1 MKRIGELGEQLIGRW
16 LELQNYE
23 LLKKNWH
30 CRWGEVDLIA
40 QEQTTKAIAFVE
52 VKTRSAH
59 NWDENGL
66 LAINE
71 VKQQKL
77 YQTASLYLS
86 QNPNLAEL
94 PCRFDVGLV
103 SYQICDPKI
112 TSTST
117 STQLFQDIKEL
128 KIAQPVIIDNY
139 QLTIKNYLQAAFD

>member
-1 MKRIGELGEQLIGRW
+1 MNKIGVLGEQLIGKW

-23 LLKKNWH
+23 LLQKNWR
-30 CRWGEVDLIA
+30 CRWGEIDLIA
-40 QEQTTKAIAFVE
+40 QDQTTKAIAFIE

-77 YQTASLYLS
+77 LQTASLYLS
-86 QNPNLAEL
+86 QNPDLAEL

-103 SYQICDPKI
+103 SYQVCDPEI
-112 TSTST
+112 TSHVM
-117 STQLFQDIKEL
+117 LQDIKQL
-128 KIAQPVIIDNY
+128 QIAQSVIIDNY
-139 QLTIKNYLQAAFD
+139 QLTIKNYLHAAFD